1 MKTLLLLTSLC
12 WGLLAT
18 TPVDI
23 WEIMGQL
30 KFKIHFDD
38 EIDDVVFEPIA
49 TPAIQA
55 LEGKYIVIK
64 GFNIDYLELE
74 AHNPRV
80 LFISKYYAPA
90 SSCTQPSTLTIL
102 QISTT
107 DPLQLSEGKAYTIR
121 GKFHLNTT
129 NLIKHPFQ
137 LYEAECLD
145 CP

>member
-1 MKTLLLLTSLC
+1 MKTLLLLISLC
-12 WGLLAT
+12 WGVLAI

-38 EIDDVVFEPIA
+38 ESDAILFEPIA

-55 LEGKYIVIK
+55 LEGQYIVIK
-64 GFNIDYLELE
+64 GFKIDYLELE
-74 AHNPRV
+74 EHNPKE
-80 LFISKYYAPA
+80 LFISKYYTSA
-90 SSCTQPSTLTIL
+90 SSCTEPSTLTII

-107 DPLQLSEGKAYTIR
+107 EHLQLSKGKAHTIR
-121 GKFHLNTT
+121 GKFHLNKT
-129 NLIKHPFQ
+129 NLIKPPFQ
-137 LYEAECLD
+137 LHEAECLD